1 MVPGVERRSVISVD
15 VGDRGFKVTLADGEV
30 FQSRRVFLATGIG
43 NFAWR
48 PEEFDGIPPA
58 LVSHCS
64 QHSDLSR
71 FKGRRVVVI
80 GGGQSAL
87 ESAALLHES
96 GAEVEVVVRGN
107 GAELGRATLP
117 PASSGSDFVA
127 PVLRP
132 GCRTG
137 WPESARIGASV
148 VPTLASRISGP
159 RRIPV
164 NSSCGFGVAAPS
176 ITVST
181 NYLGLQSCLRY
192 CFG

>member
-15 VGDRGFKVTLADGEV
+15 VGDRGFKVTLRDGEV
-30 FQSRRVFLATGIG
+30 FQSRRVVLATGIG

-96 GAEVEVVVRGN
+96 GAEVEVVVRETALNWVGLHYRLHHL
-107 GAELGRATLP
+107 GAISWLLYSDRDVG
-117 PASSGSDFVA
+117 PAGLSRLV
-127 PVLRP
+127 
-132 GCRTG
+132 
-137 WPESARIGASV
+137 SV
-148 VPTLASRISGP
+148 P
-159 RRIPV
+159 RL
-164 NSSCGFGVAAPS
+164 F
-176 ITVST
+176 
-181 NYLGLQSCLRY
+181 
-192 CFG
+192 